1 MTRITLLALI
11 ALTATAHAEPNFDHI
26 SRAYQGA
33 MDRRGLFDRL
43 HDKLGFE
50 NLELLNETWHEA
62 QIENGKLNLAEAR
75 HDAMM
80 VSEEIKV
87 LHNLAET
94 IDHDIEAYETSNAT
108 FTRNATI
115 GTVVALVAIVGI
127 ILLIV
132 RKRRRR

>member
-1 MTRITLLALI
+1 MTRITVLALI

-50 NLELLNETWHEA
+50 NLELLQETWHEA
-62 QIENGKLNLAEAR
+62 QVESGKLEQAEAR

-80 VSEEIKV
+80 ISEETKV
-87 LHNLAET
+87 LRNLAET
-94 IDHDIEAYETSNAT
+94 IDHDIEAYEKSNAA

-115 GTVVALVAIVGI
+115 ATVIGLVAIVG
-127 ILLIV
+127 LIV
-132 RKRRRR
+132 LIVRRKRRR